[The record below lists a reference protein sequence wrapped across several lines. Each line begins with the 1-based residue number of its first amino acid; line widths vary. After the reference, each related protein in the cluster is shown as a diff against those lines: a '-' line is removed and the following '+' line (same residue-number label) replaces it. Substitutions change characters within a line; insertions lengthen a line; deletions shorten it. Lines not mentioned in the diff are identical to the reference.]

1 MSKEEHYEERKRLYN
16 QFKTDNPQTI
26 GETDKAFDNDNF
38 IDWLVDNQNTK
49 PLVDEIAELKN
60 RIVYWNE
67 LHSESINETVKYKN
81 RISELEDLVINLTE
95 QRDLKGREQDR
106 YTRLYLESEAK
117 LKASKSEAN
126 EAVESQ
132 EDILRELISLIQT
145 SSSVGIIM
153 QKFTITR
160 NNK

>member
-1 MSKEEHYEERKRLYN
+1 MSKEEIIRIIKCYEQDRYFGVLPEDKYECVAN
-16 QFKTDNPQTI
+16 DIFK
-26 GETDKAFDNDNF
+26 
-38 IDWLVDNQNTK
+38 LSNQNTK
-49 PLVDEIAELKN
+49 PLIEKISSLEASLLDVTRKSCARVDE
-60 RIVYWNE
+60 
-67 LHSESINETVKYKN
+67 
-81 RISELEDLVINLTE
+81 LTDE
-95 QRDLKGREQDR
+95 I
-106 YTRLYLESEAK
+106 AK

>member
-16 QFKTDNPQTI
+16 QFKTDCPQTI

-49 PLVDEIAELKN
+49 PLIEEIAELKAEVN
-60 RIVYWNE
+60 
-67 LHSESINETVKYKN
+67 
-81 RISELEDLVINLTE
+81 NLTNANDE
-95 QRDLKGREQDR
+95 YFKVNKQ
-106 YTRLYLESEAK
+106 LESE

>member
-49 PLVDEIAELKN
+49 PLIDEI
-60 RIVYWNE
+60 
-67 LHSESINETVKYKN
+67 
-81 RISELEDLVINLTE
+81 
-95 QRDLKGREQDR
+95 
-106 YTRLYLESEAK
+106 AK

>member
-16 QFKTDNPQTI
+16 QFKTDCPQTI

-49 PLVDEIAELKN
+49 PLIEKISSLEASLLDVTRKSCARVDELKDEIADLKSQ
-60 RIVYWNE
+60 
-67 LHSESINETVKYKN
+67 LL
-81 RISELEDLVINLTE
+81 ISEQKVKLNYNCAI
-95 QRDLKGREQDR
+95 
-106 YTRLYLESEAK
+106 ES
-117 LKASKSEAN
+117 SKSEAN

>member
-16 QFKTDNPQTI
+16 QFKTDCPQTI

-49 PLVDEIAELKN
+49 PLIEEIAELKAEVN
-60 RIVYWNE
+60 
-67 LHSESINETVKYKN
+67 
-81 RISELEDLVINLTE
+81 NLTNANDE
-95 QRDLKGREQDR
+95 YFKVNKQ
-106 YTRLYLESEAK
+106 LESE

-126 EAVESQ
+126 EADLDLIWTDVCIS
-132 EDILRELISLIQT
+132 IVNRENNRVPFVDTLKYLKS
-145 SSSVGIIM
+145 
-153 QKFTITR
+153 KFTITR

>member
-1 MSKEEHYEERKRLYN
+1 MNKEEIRTKWIRHTPL
-16 QFKTDNPQTI
+16 TDLDTC
-26 GETDKAFDNDNF
+26 
-38 IDWLVDNQNTK
+38 VDNAMQEYSDQNTK
-49 PLVDEIAELKN
+49 PLKDEIAKLKASKLEILN
-60 RIVYWNE
+60 HIKSGFEVQSDYSTQCNGY
-67 LHSESINETVKYKN
+67 KYLC
-81 RISELEDLVINLTE
+81 REVE
-95 QRDLKGREQDR
+95 Q
-106 YTRLYLESEAK
+106 

>member
-16 QFKTDNPQTI
+16 QFKTDCPQTI

-38 IDWLVDNQNTK
+38 IDWLVDNQNTN
-49 PLVDEIAELKN
+49 PLIEEIAELKAEVN
-60 RIVYWNE
+60 
-67 LHSESINETVKYKN
+67 
-81 RISELEDLVINLTE
+81 NLTNANDE
-95 QRDLKGREQDR
+95 YFKVNKQ
-106 YTRLYLESEAK
+106 LESE

>member
-1 MSKEEHYEERKRLYN
+1 MSKELTKEEHYEERKRLYN

-49 PLVDEIAELKN
+49 PLIEEIAELKAEVN
-60 RIVYWNE
+60 
-67 LHSESINETVKYKN
+67 
-81 RISELEDLVINLTE
+81 NLTNANDE
-95 QRDLKGREQDR
+95 YFKVNKQ
-106 YTRLYLESEAK
+106 LESE

>member
-16 QFKTDNPQTI
+16 QFKTDCPQTI

-49 PLVDEIAELKN
+49 PLIDEMAKLKLDLEYAENGHLAIQKD
-60 RIVYWNE
+60 YDK
-67 LHSESINETVKYKN
+67 LF
-81 RISELEDLVINLTE
+81 LEN
-95 QRDLKGREQDR
+95 
-106 YTRLYLESEAK
+106 SK